1 MTNDRN
7 RRSGRGSR
15 RRTVATIV
23 LGGLFALPAFHT
35 GFVRAQDERAD
46 EATPLSRKQKM
57 IQDRFERFQDQLFRL
72 REELSEVEPENAAR
86 LGRALERSGEFGLQ
100 DKLAE
105 LVEILNDSSL
115 LTGASDAQRAWLEE
129 ADKILN
135 ILLERDSGNEQRKD
149 EIDRLN
155 EYRRSVGELLKEQQ
169 ALRDASAQA
178 ALAQRML
185 QQLEQAIQRV
195 EAARKKQG
203 DLAQKSQGQARAPT
217 QHADEQVDLSR
228 ETKQLAE
235 DVQRL
240 SEMKAG
246 DDSTDTP
253 GMESARG
260 KAQDAAQSIQQSADA
275 MSQAGE
281 ALKQSD
287 AAESG
292 TQQKQA
298 DSALQD
304 AKEKLEE
311 ARDALQAEED
321 AKQQA
326 AKQGDLAQKT
336 GDLSQKMQQDAAGE
350 QEGQQGQQGQSGES
364 KPGQKSLDKAKNA
377 MDKATESLEKERPD
391 QATPEQDRALDQLQ
405 QAQKELEEELEELR
419 KEEREEMLRDLE
431 ARFRE
436 MLIKQRGINDSTL
449 SLDAIGQDNFKR
461 SERLQVA
468 DLAADQQKLSQA
480 AATCLHILEEDAT
493 TVVFPRVLGQLSED
507 MALVAKRLADLKV
520 GRLTQSIEQE
530 IVETLEQL
538 LEAVQRMQQENE
550 QGGKPGKGGDS
561 GQDKPLLPES
571 AELKLLRASQM
582 RVNTRTDAITEA
594 IAEGTE
600 SERTSAEGLKT
611 VAGRQRECAEIAREM
626 RDKKQTP

>member
-7 RRSGRGSR
+7 SRSGRASR
-15 RRTVATIV
+15 RRAPVTFV
-23 LGGLFALPAFHT
+23 LASLFAAAVFQGGPL
-35 GFVRAQDERAD
+35 RAQGEHAD
-46 EATPLSRKQKM
+46 EATPLSRKQTM

-86 LGRALERSGEFGLQ
+86 LGRALERSGEFGLH
-100 DKLAE
+100 DKLTE
-105 LVEILNDSSL
+105 LVEILNDASL
-115 LTGASDAQRAWLEE
+115 LTDATDAQREWLEE

-155 EYRRSVGELLKEQQ
+155 EYRRSVGELLKKQQ
-169 ALRDASAQA
+169 ELRDASAQA
-178 ALAQRML
+178 ALTQRML
-185 QQLEQAIQRV
+185 QQLEQAIKRV
-195 EAARKKQG
+195 NAAIRSQG
-203 DLAQKSQGQARAPT
+203 DLTQKSQGQAPAPA

-240 SEMKAG
+240 SEMKSG
-246 DDSTDTP
+246 DDAEDTP
-253 GMESARG
+253 GMESARA
-260 KAQDAAQSIQQSADA
+260 KTQDAAQSLQQGAGA
-275 MSQAGE
+275 MSQAGS
-281 ALKQSD
+281 AMKQSD
-287 AAESG
+287 ASESG
-292 TQQKQA
+292 AQQEQA
-298 DSALQD
+298 ESALQD
-304 AKEKLEE
+304 AKKKLEE
-311 ARDALQAEED
+311 ARDALQGEED
-321 AKQQA
+321 ARQQA
-326 AKQGDLAQKT
+326 AEQGDLAQKT
-336 GDLSQKMQQDAAGE
+336 DELSQKMKQDAAG
-350 QEGQQGQQGQSGES
+350 GQQGRQGQSGGS
-364 KPGQKSLDKAKNA
+364 QAGQKSLDKAKKA
-377 MDKATESLEKERPD
+377 MDKATESLEQERPD

-436 MLIKQRGINDSTL
+436 MLIKQRGINESTL
-449 SLDAIGQDNFKR
+449 SLDAIGRGNFKR
-461 SERLQVA
+461 GARLQVA
-468 DLAADQQKLSQA
+468 ELADDQQKLSQA

-507 MALVAKRLADLKV
+507 MALVAKRLTDLKV
-520 GRLTQSIEQE
+520 ARLTQSIEQE

-550 QGGKPGKGGDS
+550 QDSQS
-561 GQDKPLLPES
+561 GQSGDGGQKPLLPES

-582 RVNTRTDAITEA
+582 RVNTRTDAIVEA
-594 IAEGTE
+594 IAERTE
-600 SERTSAEGLKT
+600 SEQTSAEGLET
-611 VAGRQRECAEIAREM
+611 VAGRQKECAEIAGEM